1 VEHSPLFSE
10 LHPRKKQQGAAFLS
24 SAFQTQITVGPM
36 NSKLYFFHYQTC
48 CICILSKTQT
58 QPPKQTLPS
67 ANWINH
73 FQYLFFKIKRL
84 SIILKGLSFSLLKAL
99 LFIFS
104 HIIIDELCKILYF
117 PIGSSKYFFSS
128 DSVLIKDQL
137 ILISYKNVWFKKEGS
152 KWKKH
157 QTKMHWHKLYNFS
170 TLMFFQFNF
179 GVKVY
184 FCYLLVSSWEK
195 RERGHQ
201 IPAVDREEC
210 R

>member
-1 VEHSPLFSE
+1 VNFIRARSNKE
-10 LHPRKKQQGAAFLS
+10 LLSFPPHFRRKLPCDPW
-24 SAFQTQITVGPM
+24 TI
-36 NSKLYFFHYQTC
+36 NYIFFHYQTC

-67 ANWINH
+67 TNWINH

-128 DSVLIKDQL
+128 DLVLIKDQL
-137 ILISYKNVWFKKEGS
+137 ILISYKKVWLKKEGS
-152 KWKKH
+152 KWKSTR
-157 QTKMHWHKLYNFS
+157 QRCTDTNYTILVPQCFS
-170 TLMFFQFNF
+170 NSI
-179 GVKVY
+179 
-184 FCYLLVSSWEK
+184 LV
-195 RERGHQ
+195 
-201 IPAVDREEC
+201 
-210 R
+210 